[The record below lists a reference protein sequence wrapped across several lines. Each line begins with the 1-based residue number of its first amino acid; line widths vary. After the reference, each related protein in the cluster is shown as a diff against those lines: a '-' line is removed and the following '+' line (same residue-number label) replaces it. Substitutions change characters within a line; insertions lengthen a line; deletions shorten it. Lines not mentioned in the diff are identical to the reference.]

1 MFRRTGVTALVVAVG
16 CVASLAGQ
24 TAVAQSKLGEKR
36 VRASAIK
43 LLDKRVEKIDWV
55 DTPFEEVIA
64 WIKAEGDER
73 INIITRWNV
82 LSDESVDRDTLVNL
96 QLTDSTVAEILNETI
111 EQLSESSE
119 IGYRAHSNRITI
131 STKTDF
137 GRKLELVVYDASDIL
152 FRVEDMGQEAPQ
164 IDLQQTSGGGGSGG
178 GGGGQS
184 VFQGGGSSG
193 GGSSRGGEQA
203 TRLLEARLLEL
214 RILIEQTIAPET
226 WDTASPPGRGRIR
239 VFNNSL
245 FVVNTVEVH
254 EQISGSYSI
263 GD

>member
-16 CVASLAGQ
+16 CVAGLAAQ
-24 TAVAQSKLGEKR
+24 TAVAQFKSEEKR
-36 VRASAIK
+36 SRASAIA

-64 WIKAEGDER
+64 WIKTEGNER
-73 INIITRWNV
+73 INVIPRWNL
-82 LSDESVDRDTLVNL
+82 LSDEGVDRDTLVNL
-96 QLTDSTVAEILNETI
+96 QLTDMTVAEVLNETI
-111 EQLSESSE
+111 EQLSDSSE

-152 FRVEDMGQEAPQ
+152 FRVEDMGQEAPK
-164 IDLQQTSGGGGSGG
+164 IDLQRTASGGGGG

-184 VFQGGGSSG
+184 VFQGGSG
-193 GGSSRGGEQA
+193 GGGGASRGGLQA
-203 TRLLEARLLEL
+203 ERLQKTRLLEL
-214 RILIEQTIAPET
+214 RTLIEETIAPET
-226 WDTASPPGRGRIR
+226 WDTANPPGRGRIR

-245 FVVNTVEVH
+245 FVFNTVEVH
-254 EQISGSYSI
+254 ELIGGSFSI
-263 GD
+263 GG

>member
-16 CVASLAGQ
+16 CVANLAGQ
-24 TAVAQSKLGEKR
+24 TAVAQSKSGEKR
-36 VRASAIK
+36 TRASAIA
-43 LLDKRVEKIDWV
+43 LLNKRVEKIDWV

-73 INIITRWNV
+73 INVIPRWNV

-96 QLTDSTVAEILNETI
+96 QLIDSTVAEILNEAI
-111 EQLSESSE
+111 EQLSDSSE

-137 GRKLELVVYDASDIL
+137 GRKLELVVYDASDVL

-164 IDLQQTSGGGGSGG
+164 IDLQQTTSGGGGG

-214 RILIEQTIAPET
+214 RTLIEEIIAPTT

-245 FVVNTVEVH
+245 FVFNTIEVH
-254 EQISGSYSI
+254 EQISGSFSI
-263 GD
+263 GR

>member
-1 MFRRTGVTALVVAVG
+1 MDIIEKEGLTLVIGSGRAYTAAEWAVSLPGLPEPDFGSGLDVMRVSHKLSKRRRRMFRCTGVTALVVAVG
-16 CVASLAGQ
+16 CVAGLAGQ
-24 TAVAQSKLGEKR
+24 TAVAQSKSGEKR
-36 VRASAIK
+36 ARASAIK

-64 WIKAEGDER
+64 WIRAEGDER
-73 INIITRWNV
+73 INVIPRWNV

-131 STKTDF
+131 STKADF

-178 GGGGQS
+178 GGWG
-184 VFQGGGSSG
+184 
-193 GGSSRGGEQA
+193 
-203 TRLLEARLLEL
+203 
-214 RILIEQTIAPET
+214 
-226 WDTASPPGRGRIR
+226 
-239 VFNNSL
+239 
-245 FVVNTVEVH
+245 
-254 EQISGSYSI
+254 
-263 GD
+263 

>member
-24 TAVAQSKLGEKR
+24 TAVAQSKSGEKR
-36 VRASAIK
+36 ARASAIA
-43 LLDKRVEKIDWV
+43 LLNKRVEKIDWV

-73 INIITRWNV
+73 INVIPRWNV

-96 QLTDSTVAEILNETI
+96 QLTDITVAEILNEAI
-111 EQLSESSE
+111 EQLSDSSE

-152 FRVEDMGQEAPQ
+152 FRVEDMGQEAPK
-164 IDLQQTSGGGGSGG
+164 IDLQQTSGGGGGG

-214 RILIEQTIAPET
+214 RTLIEEIIAPTT

-245 FVVNTVEVH
+245 FVFNTIEVH
-254 EQISGSYSI
+254 EQISGSFSVS
-263 GD
+263 D